1 MNKIILYSIAA
12 LFVLGVLCRILF
24 ALFFP
29 EKFAE
34 GANKVLFLDEREK
47 ALFPEHKKEKRTE
60 MTDDQDLAG
69 R

>member
-1 MNKIILYSIAA
+1 MNKIILYSVAA
-12 LFVLGVLCRILF
+12 IFLLGVLCRIFF

-34 GANKVLFLDEREK
+34 GAQKVLFLDERKK
-47 ALFPEHKKEKRTE
+47 ALFPEHKNDKRTGMVE
-60 MTDDQDLAG
+60 DPDLSN